1 MVAVGCQRLQWL
13 AAPTDS
19 FRGVV
24 CYDMQRPDDAQ
35 IRGDGEANLG
45 WWSDRIESRVPSSL
59 VGGMARGATPLVM
72 PTVSS
77 SPHGQVDSVADLTV
91 AQERSLITVA

>member
-1 MVAVGCQRLQWL
+1 
-13 AAPTDS
+13 
-19 FRGVV
+19 
-24 CYDMQRPDDAQ
+24 
-35 IRGDGEANLG
+35 
-45 WWSDRIESRVPSSL
+45 
-59 VGGMARGATPLVM
+59 MARGATPLVM